1 MESPILKLETAT
13 INIVHIIY
21 GHRFSPK
28 LLNVDFK
35 PLHFSVLQFIY
46 IDVYKRKD
54 ISYFWFWNKKK
65 VCIFAKWSVFIH
77 YVIVNIS
84 HHCILLHSIQ
94 TTKKKKHTQK
104 NPQTINKP
112 KQMGNK
118 YKTPYV
124 PLFWFDE
131 RTFYILM
138 SPLRFRMLTLFCLAL
153 WFFSRI
159 FQDFW

>member
-1 MESPILKLETAT
+1 MSIKEKIY
-13 INIVHIIY
+13 HI
-21 GHRFSPK
+21 F
-28 LLNVDFK
+28 DFGT
-35 PLHFSVLQFIY
+35 
-46 IDVYKRKD
+46 
-54 ISYFWFWNKKK
+54 KKK

-94 TTKKKKHTQK
+94 TTKKKNTHKKKT
-104 NPQTINKP
+104 QTINKP

-118 YKTPYV
+118 CKTPYV

-138 SPLRFRMLTLFCLAL
+138 SPLRFRMLTLFCLEL

>member
-1 MESPILKLETAT
+1 MVGIHTLCNSKYKP
-13 INIVHIIY
+13 
-21 GHRFSPK
+21 
-28 LLNVDFK
+28 
-35 PLHFSVLQFIY
+35 PLHP
-46 IDVYKRKD
+46 
-54 ISYFWFWNKKK
+54 
-65 VCIFAKWSVFIH
+65 AA
-77 YVIVNIS
+77 
-84 HHCILLHSIQ
+84 LHPDNQ
-94 TTKKKKHTQK
+94 KKKKHTQK
-104 NPQTINKP
+104 KTQTINKP

-138 SPLRFRMLTLFCLAL
+138 SPLRFRMLTLFCLEL